1 MKRLCHKNRNREKD
15 RERQRKRDRNEGPSH
30 LSAYAISYYP
40 SILVHMVSLMVDVLL
55 VLPSASF
62 LYSPMS
68 SEYDLGVVLKDPHTA

>member
-1 MKRLCHKNRNREKD
+1 MEHMKRLCHKNRNREKD

-30 LSAYAISYYP
+30 LSAYAISYYQ

-55 VLPSASF
+55 VLPSASL

-68 SEYDLGVVLKDPHTA
+68 SE

>member
-1 MKRLCHKNRNREKD
+1 MESTYETIVSQKREK
-15 RERQRKRDRNEGPSH
+15 EKERKREIEEYEGPSH
-30 LSAYAISYYP
+30 LSASAVSYYP

-68 SEYDLGVVLKDPHTA
+68 SE